1 MLPYCR
7 LLLAMVLIVDRVCCE
22 ARVHVLKVWFGCA
35 VPENA
40 SVVDEYSSGGL
51 ERTTAKNE
59 NKIPLCVPNLDL

>member
-1 MLPYCR
+1 MPLYYR
-7 LLLAMVLIVDRVCCE
+7 LLLIAMVLIVDCVRCE
-22 ARVHVLKVWFGCA
+22 AGVLKAWFGYA

-51 ERTTAKNE
+51 ERTTAKNK